1 MGIIRTEPV
10 SCLAPCSAA
19 GTCFG
24 RSWLRGVAQPLMDF
38 LFWIHF
44 IKPVY
49 VIEPFVIGRAAI
61 LVLVTA
67 GIGYITGFVFG
78 KLWNR
83 IHRSDRL
90 GLKRYQ

>member
-1 MGIIRTEPV
+1 
-10 SCLAPCSAA
+10 
-19 GTCFG
+19 
-24 RSWLRGVAQPLMDF
+24 MDF

-44 IKPVY
+44 IKPIY
-49 VIEPFVIGRAAI
+49 VIEPFAIGRAAI

-83 IHRSDRL
+83 IHRPRVIV
-90 GLKRYQ
+90 

>member
-1 MGIIRTEPV
+1 MGNIDPNR
-10 SCLAPCSAA
+10 A
-19 GTCFG
+19 GLVLG
-24 RSWLRGVAQPLMDF
+24 ALLGSWHLLWSLLVALGVAQPLIDF

-44 IKPVY
+44 IRPVY
-49 VIEPFVIGRAAI
+49 VIEPFAIGRAAI

-83 IHRSDRL
+83 IHRSSAIV
-90 GLKRYQ
+90 